1 MEAATPITHPMTKV
15 MIIAFYF
22 AGTSFV
28 AGQTFKR
35 EQVIGT
41 WISREVSINQ
51 SEGQAQVEN
60 IAYEKSKR
68 ALINSKF
75 IFKPNGLFLIQL
87 SSNAPTEFRE
97 LETMN
102 NKMWHIRAKEQKLF
116 VGTLDEDL
124 MMINVKITNG
134 TYYFLIED
142 SPLVLKMERT
152 MSR

>member
-1 MEAATPITHPMTKV
+1 MNKV
-15 MIIAFYF
+15 LFIVIYF
-22 AGTSFV
+22 AGITLV
-28 AGQTFKR
+28 TGQTFKR

-41 WISREVSINQ
+41 WISREVSIN
-51 SEGQAQVEN
+51 EPKGGAQVEN
-60 IAYEKSKR
+60 IAYEKAKR
-68 ALINSKF
+68 GLINSKF

-87 SSNAPTEFRE
+87 PTNAPSEFRE

-102 NKMWHIRAKEQKLF
+102 NKMWHIRSKEQKLF

-142 SPLVLKMERT
+142 SPLVLRMERAR
-152 MSR
+152 SR